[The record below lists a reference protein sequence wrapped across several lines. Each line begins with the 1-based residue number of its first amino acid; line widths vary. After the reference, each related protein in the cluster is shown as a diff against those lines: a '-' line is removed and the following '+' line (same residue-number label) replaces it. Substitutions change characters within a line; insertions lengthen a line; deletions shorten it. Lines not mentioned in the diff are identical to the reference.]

1 MGAAGRQMAE
11 TVILYGYRY
20 SVYHRIARMALH
32 EKGVS
37 CDIVDVDPFAD
48 DVPDTYREIHPFGRV
63 PALRHGAFTLYETAA
78 ITRYVDAAFDGPAL
92 TPTAPQAAARMAQV
106 IAIIDSYGYWPLV
119 RQVFAHRIFRPAEGA
134 AGDEA
139 EIAAGLEAAG
149 PVLAALEAIAAEGL
163 VLNGRDVTLA
173 DCQLAPMIAYF
184 TMAEDGAAAME
195 PFPALTHWWARACIL
210 PSLTETDPGL
220 PDTPA

>member
-1 MGAAGRQMAE
+1 MAA
-11 TVILYGYRY
+11 TVILYGYRF

-32 EKGVS
+32 EKGVPY
-37 CDIVDVDPFAD
+37 DVVDVDPFAD
-48 DVPDTYREIHPFGRV
+48 DVPDAYRAIHPFGRV

-92 TPTAPQAAARMAQV
+92 TPTDPKALARMAQI

-119 RQVFAHRIFRPAEGA
+119 RQVFAHRVFRPAEGA
-134 AGDEA
+134 VGDEA

-173 DCQLAPMIAYF
+173 DCHLAPMTAYF
-184 TMAEDGAAAME
+184 TMAGEGAAAMKSY
-195 PFPALTHWWARACIL
+195 PALMRWWAWARAL
-210 PSLTETDPGL
+210 PSLVETDPGL
-220 PDTPA
+220 PDLPA